1 MAGGGMTT
9 EPNEPSE
16 DDIAGMAW
24 WNGMNDADRKAW
36 ADRVGTGVAR
46 DAWELFKAENPDVR

>member
-1 MAGGGMTT
+1 MTT

-46 DAWELFKAENPDVR
+46 DAWELFKAGKP